1 MPSRIRKH
9 SAGLVLL
16 AAAAAAP
23 LVIRSEYIIGTLT
36 LMYFFAFVG
45 QGWNILGGY
54 AGQFSFGHA
63 LFFGIGAY
71 TSSLCFLKLG
81 LTPWI
86 GMWLGAAVAVG
97 VGLVTGHLSFRYGLR
112 GAYFALVML
121 AFAEIF
127 RVAATNWDFVG
138 GSFGILVPLQGH
150 APRLFQFGDKRYFY
164 YVILAML
171 LALTWAVA
179 RLERSRLGYQMI
191 AIRENEAAADALGI
205 NPYRVKLAAMALSAA
220 VTALGGAFYAQY
232 FSYIDPAI
240 GFGPANSIEI
250 LLRPIIGGAGTLWG
264 PLLGALLLGLLGE
277 GTRGLVKSYA
287 GLHLM
292 LYGVILMGA
301 VVFLPRGVMGA
312 LRSLGVGAAERA

>member
-1 MPSRIRKH
+1 MRRRA
-9 SAGLVLL
+9 AGLGLL
-16 AAAAAAP
+16 AAAAAVP
-23 LVIRSEYIIGTLT
+23 LVVRSEYVIGTLT
-36 LMYFFAFVG
+36 LMCFFAFVG

-71 TSSLCFLKLG
+71 TSSLCFLKAG
-81 LTPWI
+81 LTPWV
-86 GMWLGAAVAVG
+86 GMWLGAAAAVL

-127 RVAATNWDFVG
+127 RVAATNWDYVG

-205 NPYRVKLAAMALSAA
+205 DPYRVKLAAMALSAA

>member
-1 MPSRIRKH
+1 VGG
-9 SAGLVLL
+9 ALLGAAVLL
-16 AAAAAAP
+16 P
-23 LVIRSEYIIGTLT
+23 LVVRSEYVVGTLT

-71 TSSLCFLKLG
+71 TSSLAFLKGG
-81 LTPWI
+81 LSPWI
-86 GMWLGAAVAVG
+86 GMWLGALAAIVA
-97 VGLVTGHLSFRYGLR
+97 GLVTGHLSFRYGLR

-127 RVAATNWDFVG
+127 RVAATNWDWVG
-138 GSFGILVPLQGH
+138 GSFGVLVPLRGH
-150 APRLFQFGDKRYFY
+150 APAVFQFGDKRWFY

-171 LALTWAVA
+171 LAATAGVA
-179 RLERSRLGYQMI
+179 RLARSRLGYEMV
-191 AIRENEAAADALGI
+191 AVRENEAAAAALGI
-205 NPYRVKLAAMALSAA
+205 DPYRVKLVSMSLSAG

-240 GFGPANSIEI
+240 AFGPGNSIEI
-250 LLRPIIGGAGTLWG
+250 LLRPVIGGAGTIWG
-264 PLLGALLLGLLGE
+264 PLLGSALLGVLGE
-277 GTRGLVKSYA
+277 TTRGLVKAYA

-292 LYGVILMGA
+292 LYGVILMVA
-301 VVFLPRGVMGA
+301 VVFLPRGVMGLA
-312 LRSLGVGAAERA
+312 RRH